1 MIEGA
6 GLEGLG
12 FRCAKARAWHACS
25 TRRCPLIVC
34 WRHGGHQR
42 INGVLLNP
50 ALPDCRCVCGRRG
63 GVVCAHTLAHPAELA
78 AFDPVHVAFTGATQE
93 FQDVRASVWLRSL
106 ESRVLSKVCSIKNE
120 NRDVYVI

>member
-1 MIEGA
+1 M
-6 GLEGLG
+6 
-12 FRCAKARAWHACS
+12 
-25 TRRCPLIVC
+25 
-34 WRHGGHQR
+34 
-42 INGVLLNP
+42 
-50 ALPDCRCVCGRRG
+50 CVWEAG